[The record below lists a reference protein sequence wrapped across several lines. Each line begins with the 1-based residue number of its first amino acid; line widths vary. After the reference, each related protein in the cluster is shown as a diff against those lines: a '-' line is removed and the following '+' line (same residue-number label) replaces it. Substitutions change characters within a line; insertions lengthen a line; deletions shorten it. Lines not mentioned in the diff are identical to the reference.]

1 MKKILNAEQKL
12 LEKARNF
19 NFEDELYTIVLD
31 KVSQLIALTEKEEGI
46 SNSTNDDGVAW
57 YDDVRYD
64 AIDILYERIADWIER
79 QR

>member
-1 MKKILNAEQKL
+1 MEKILNAEQKL

-31 KVSQLIALTEKEEGI
+31 KVSQLITLTEKEVGI
-46 SNSTNDDGVAW
+46 NNSTDDDGVAW

-64 AIDILYERIADWIER
+64 AIDILYERIADWVER